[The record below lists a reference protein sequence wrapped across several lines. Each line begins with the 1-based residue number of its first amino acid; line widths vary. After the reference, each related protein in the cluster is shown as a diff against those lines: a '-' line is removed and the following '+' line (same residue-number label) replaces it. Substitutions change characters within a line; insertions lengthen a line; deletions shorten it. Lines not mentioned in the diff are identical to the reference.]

1 MGALKFCRY
10 SSTVYPTYL
19 VLGGCICKAQGDMGK
34 HSDLANRTRSCDMG
48 WQEPIKCSW
57 HSCDSLHAT
66 WVSATWFC
74 FAFGFIFLYS
84 IDLVVV
90 MIHLSTPFKFL
101 ASPFARFFNST
112 VSYLQ
117 DLKELL
123 DNSKLYLLRWA
134 DEYTDLV
141 QGGFQELFT
150 NLVDHFLFLC
160 IRSVETLSSLDK
172 SYTGQ
177 PVTPRLI
184 LLVSLLSVYI
194 YQTAVPQI
202 TEVSMWFKFLKETS
216 WGSEFCERSS
226 TGWYTCCSEGM
237 TFHRRCVLWFM
248 YSFLPS

>member
-1 MGALKFCRY
+1 
-10 SSTVYPTYL
+10 
-19 VLGGCICKAQGDMGK
+19 
-34 HSDLANRTRSCDMG
+34 
-48 WQEPIKCSW
+48 
-57 HSCDSLHAT
+57 
-66 WVSATWFC
+66 
-74 FAFGFIFLYS
+74 
-84 IDLVVV
+84 

-101 ASPFARFFNST
+101 ASPFAPLLQFVNST

-160 IRSVETLSSLDK
+160 IRSVETSSSLDK

-202 TEVSMWFKFLKETS
+202 TEVSM
-216 WGSEFCERSS
+216 
-226 TGWYTCCSEGM
+226 
-237 TFHRRCVLWFM
+237 
-248 YSFLPS
+248 